1 MIWPCTVARCIHFQ
15 DPLYLWYYPPH
26 HHNTRIV
33 GHKKE
38 INPVRMSQLISSS
51 ARMPMQSGKDNVSL
65 PGPSTSA
72 SSVDAKLSV
81 PSLRGRAGQSKPV
94 VSLNNSNTESVGL
107 NLNDNDSLKTPTALG
122 NTDVT
127 LKTPTVLGSPTKGP
141 LSAGTHADELIT
153 PKLNLNNFSAPN
165 IHTQAFF
172 GEHEPLL
179 TANIEISTILPQ
191 SSIANVTAGGTT
203 TGPNGAQNDVRD
215 QKATITFK
223 GSISTSIS
231 TFGSQSV
238 NSPGLS
244 ATMFQFSPLVEH
256 FLQSITKSQQTNTNL
271 PLLVLDPNTKASNAA
286 DTSDL
291 FKVFQD
297 NKDASNL
304 PVAGIQQ
311 LSTSQPSVSSVSDSH
326 QVLSDYI
333 QIGRASGNR
342 RTTPPPGPSGV
353 RQNGFSSSSTAPNS
367 VCSITHCTQQQD
379 ARIRPVVSAGA
390 AELTSA
396 SVQMHQHKYHIHQN
410 ITCTVSP
417 VETQNSNQSNST
429 NTQRTYQTCNFLNC
443 NGVPCP
449 SRTLQSQASISEPLD
464 IYRSDFQPKPEPAD
478 EYYQAPLSFAQSGSQ
493 LSQTNPVKISKCSN
507 RLLKPS
513 SHERPYKCPIENCDR
528 RFSRSDELTRHIRIH
543 TGQKPFQCRICMR
556 AFSRS
561 DHLTTHVR
569 THTGEKPFS
578 CDICGRKFARSDE
591 RKRHTKVHTKQ
602 KEHRRLNITDFNSSG
617 DFKLHM

>member
-1 MIWPCTVARCIHFQ
+1 
-15 DPLYLWYYPPH
+15 
-26 HHNTRIV
+26 
-33 GHKKE
+33 
-38 INPVRMSQLISSS
+38 MSQLMSTSTRI
-51 ARMPMQSGKDNVSL
+51 PIQTGKDNVSL
-65 PGPSTSA
+65 PRPSNSD
-72 SSVDAKLSV
+72 SSVNAKLSI
-81 PSLRGRAGQSKPV
+81 PSLRGRTGQSKPV
-94 VSLNNSNTESVGL
+94 VSLNNSNTEPVGL
-107 NLNDNDSLKTPTALG
+107 SLNDNDSLKTPTALG

-141 LSAGTHADELIT
+141 LSAGTHVDELIT

-165 IHTQAFF
+165 TQTQAFF

-191 SSIANVTAGGTT
+191 SSIANATPGGATT
-203 TGPNGAQNDVRD
+203 TPNGVQNDIRD

-231 TFGSQSV
+231 TFGSPSV

-256 FLQSITKSQQTNTNL
+256 FLQSITKSQQTNANL
-271 PLLVLDPNTKASNAA
+271 PLLVLDPNVKAPNAT

-297 NKDASNL
+297 NKDAGNL
-304 PVAGIQQ
+304 PAAGMQQ
-311 LSTSQPSVSSVSDSH
+311 LSTSQPSVPSVSGTH
-326 QVLSDYI
+326 QVLSDYV
-333 QIGRASGNR
+333 QIGRPGVTR

-353 RQNGFSSSSTAPNS
+353 RQNGFNSATTPDS
-367 VCSITHCTQQQD
+367 VCSGIHCTQQD
-379 ARIRPVVSAGA
+379 ARIRPIVSA
-390 AELTSA
+390 SA
-396 SVQMHQHKYHIHQN
+396 SEMTSTPAQMHQHKYHIHQN

-417 VETQNSNQSNST
+417 VESQNSNQSNT
-429 NTQRTYQTCNFLNC
+429 TGAQRASYQTCNFLTC
-443 NGVPCP
+443 SGVPCL
-449 SRTLQSQASISEPLD
+449 SRTLQSQASISEASN
-464 IYRSDFQPKPEPAD
+464 IYRSDFQLKPEPAD
-478 EYYQAPLSFAQSGSQ
+478 EYYQASLSFAQSGPQ
-493 LSQTNPVKISKCSN
+493 FAQTSPVKINKCTN
-507 RLLKPS
+507 RLLKPP

-602 KEHRRLNITDFNSSG
+602 KEHRRLNITDFNSGS

>member
-1 MIWPCTVARCIHFQ
+1 
-15 DPLYLWYYPPH
+15 
-26 HHNTRIV
+26 
-33 GHKKE
+33 
-38 INPVRMSQLISSS
+38 MSQLISTST
-51 ARMPMQSGKDNVSL
+51 RIPMQTGKDNVSSSRI
-65 PGPSTSA
+65 PSTSD
-72 SSVDAKLSV
+72 SSVGAKLSI

-94 VSLNNSNTESVGL
+94 VSLNNSNTEPVGL
-107 NLNDNDSLKTPTALG
+107 SLNDNDSLKTPTALG

-141 LSAGTHADELIT
+141 LSAGTHVDELIT
-153 PKLNLNNFSAPN
+153 PKLNLNNFSVPN
-165 IHTQAFF
+165 TQTQAFF

-191 SSIANVTAGGTT
+191 SSFANVTPGGAAAGS
-203 TGPNGAQNDVRD
+203 NGAQNDIRD

-271 PLLVLDPNTKASNAA
+271 PLLVLDPNAKTPSAT

-297 NKDASNL
+297 NKDAANL
-304 PVAGIQQ
+304 PAVGMQQ
-311 LSTSQPSVSSVSDSH
+311 LSTAQPSVSSVSGTH

-333 QIGRASGNR
+333 QIGRTGNR

-353 RQNGFSSSSTAPNS
+353 RHNGFSSVTTPSSA
-367 VCSITHCTQQQD
+367 CSGIHCTQQD
-379 ARIRPVVSAGA
+379 ARIRPVVSTGA
-390 AELTSA
+390 SEMTSLPA
-396 SVQMHQHKYHIHQN
+396 QIHQHKYHVMIHQN

-417 VETQNSNQSNST
+417 VETQNSNQSNSAGA
-429 NTQRTYQTCNFLNC
+429 QRTSYQTCNFLTC
-443 NGVPCP
+443 SGVPCP
-449 SRTLQSQASISEPLD
+449 SRTLQSQASISGASN

-478 EYYQAPLSFAQSGSQ
+478 EYYQAPLSFAQSGLQ
-493 LSQTNPVKISKCSN
+493 FAQTSPVKVSKGTN
-507 RLLKPS
+507 RLLKPP

-578 CDICGRKFARSDE
+578 CDVCGRKFARSDE

-602 KEHRRLNITDFNSSG
+602 KEHRRINIADFNNGG

>member
-1 MIWPCTVARCIHFQ
+1 M
-15 DPLYLWYYPPH
+15 
-26 HHNTRIV
+26 N
-33 GHKKE
+33 
-38 INPVRMSQLISSS
+38 QLISTSTRIPIQ
-51 ARMPMQSGKDNVSL
+51 AGKDNVSL
-65 PGPSTSA
+65 PGPSTSDSPA
-72 SSVDAKLSV
+72 DAKLSI
-81 PSLRGRAGQSKPV
+81 PSLRGRTGQSKPV
-94 VSLNNSNTESVGL
+94 VSLNSSNTEPVEL

-141 LSAGTHADELIT
+141 LSAGTHVDELIT
-153 PKLNLNNFSAPN
+153 PKLNLNNFSTPN
-165 IHTQAFF
+165 TQTQAFF
-172 GEHEPLL
+172 
-179 TANIEISTILPQ
+179 ANIEISTILPQ
-191 SSIANVTAGGTT
+191 SSIANVTSGGAAV
-203 TGPNGAQNDVRD
+203 GSNSAQNDIRD

-256 FLQSITKSQQTNTNL
+256 FLQSITKSQQTNANL
-271 PLLVLDPNTKASNAA
+271 PLLVLDANAKA
-286 DTSDL
+286 TSATDAPDL
-291 FKVFQD
+291 FRVFQD
-297 NKDASNL
+297 NKDAVNL
-304 PVAGIQQ
+304 PATGIQQ
-311 LSTSQPSVSSVSDSH
+311 LSTSQPSVSGTH

-333 QIGRASGNR
+333 QIGRAGVNR

-353 RQNGFSSSSTAPNS
+353 RQNGFSSAGTPNS
-367 VCSITHCTQQQD
+367 ICSAAHCTQQQD
-379 ARIRPVVSAGA
+379 ARIRPVVSVGA
-390 AELTSA
+390 SEMTSSPA
-396 SVQMHQHKYHIHQN
+396 QIHQHKYHIHQN

-417 VETQNSNQSNST
+417 IEIQNSNQSNSAGA
-429 NTQRTYQTCNFLNC
+429 QRTSYQTCNFLTC
-443 NGVPCP
+443 SGAPCP
-449 SRTLQSQASISEPLD
+449 SRTLQSQASLSGASN
-464 IYRSDFQPKPEPAD
+464 IYRSDFQPKPEPVD
-478 EYYQAPLSFAQSGSQ
+478 EYYQAPLSFIQSGPQ
-493 LSQTNPVKISKCSN
+493 FTQTNPTKVGKCSN
-507 RLLKPS
+507 RILKPS

-602 KEHRRLNITDFNSSG
+602 KEHRRINITDFSSGG

>member
-1 MIWPCTVARCIHFQ
+1 
-15 DPLYLWYYPPH
+15 
-26 HHNTRIV
+26 
-33 GHKKE
+33 
-38 INPVRMSQLISSS
+38 MSQLISTST
-51 ARMPMQSGKDNVSL
+51 RIPIQTGKDGVSMSE
-65 PGPSTSA
+65 PSTSDL
-72 SSVDAKLSV
+72 SVDAKLSI

-107 NLNDNDSLKTPTALG
+107 SLNDNDSLKTPTALG

-141 LSAGTHADELIT
+141 LSAGTHVDELIT
-153 PKLNLNNFSAPN
+153 PKLSLNNFSAPN
-165 IHTQAFF
+165 NQTQAFF

-191 SSIANVTAGGTT
+191 SSIANVTPGGAAV
-203 TGPNGAQNDVRD
+203 GSNGAQNDIRD

-256 FLQSITKSQQTNTNL
+256 FLQSITKSQQTNANL
-271 PLLVLDPNTKASNAA
+271 PLLVLDPNAKASSAA
-286 DTSDL
+286 DTPDL

-297 NKDASNL
+297 NKDAVNL
-304 PVAGIQQ
+304 PANGIQQ
-311 LSTSQPSVSSVSDSH
+311 LSTSQPSVSSVSGTH

-333 QIGRASGNR
+333 QIGRAGVNR

-353 RQNGFSSSSTAPNS
+353 RQNGFSSASTPNS
-367 VCSITHCTQQQD
+367 VCSGIHCTQQQD
-379 ARIRPVVSAGA
+379 ARIRPVVSVGA
-390 AELTSA
+390 SELTSSPA
-396 SVQMHQHKYHIHQN
+396 QIHQHKYHIHQN

-417 VETQNSNQSNST
+417 IETQNSNQSNSAGA
-429 NTQRTYQTCNFLNC
+429 QRTSYQTCNFLTC
-443 NGVPCP
+443 SGVPCP
-449 SRTLQSQASISEPLD
+449 SRTLQSQASISGASN
-464 IYRSDFQPKPEPAD
+464 IYRPDFQPKPEPAD
-478 EYYQAPLSFAQSGSQ
+478 EYYSAPLSFTQSGPQ
-493 LSQTNPVKISKCSN
+493 YPQTNSAKVGKCSN

-602 KEHRRLNITDFNSSG
+602 KEHRRLNITDFNSGG

>member
-1 MIWPCTVARCIHFQ
+1 
-15 DPLYLWYYPPH
+15 
-26 HHNTRIV
+26 
-33 GHKKE
+33 
-38 INPVRMSQLISSS
+38 MSQLISTSTRIS
-51 ARMPMQSGKDNVSL
+51 MQTGKDSVSL
-65 PGPSTSA
+65 PGPSTSD
-72 SSVDAKLSV
+72 SSVNAKLSMT
-81 PSLRGRAGQSKPV
+81 SLRGRTGQSKPV
-94 VSLNNSNTESVGL
+94 VSLNNSNAEPVGL
-107 NLNDNDSLKTPTALG
+107 SLNDNDSLKTPTALG

-141 LSAGTHADELIT
+141 LSAGTHVDELIT
-153 PKLNLNNFSAPN
+153 PKLNLNNFSTPN
-165 IHTQAFF
+165 AQTQAFF

-191 SSIANVTAGGTT
+191 SSIANVTPGGAVAGS
-203 TGPNGAQNDVRD
+203 NGAQNDIRD

-256 FLQSITKSQQTNTNL
+256 FLQSITKSQQTNANL
-271 PLLVLDPNTKASNAA
+271 PLLVLDPNSKTPSAA

-297 NKDASNL
+297 NKDAANL
-304 PVAGIQQ
+304 PCAGMHQ
-311 LSTSQPSVSSVSDSH
+311 LSTSQPSVSSVCGTH

-333 QIGRASGNR
+333 QIGRAGVNR

-353 RQNGFSSSSTAPNS
+353 RQNGFTSANTPNP
-367 VCSITHCTQQQD
+367 VCSGIHCTQQE
-379 ARIRPVVSAGA
+379 ARIRPILSAA
-390 AELTSA
+390 ASEMTSA
-396 SVQMHQHKYHIHQN
+396 QAQIHQHKYHVRVLFQIHQN

-417 VETQNSNQSNST
+417 VETQNNQSNST
-429 NTQRTYQTCNFLNC
+429 GAQRTSYQTCNFLTC
-443 NGVPCP
+443 SGVPCP
-449 SRTLQSQASISEPLD
+449 SRTLQSQASISGASNM
-464 IYRSDFQPKPEPAD
+464 YRSDFQPKPEPAD
-478 EYYQAPLSFAQSGSQ
+478 EYYQAPLFFAQSGPQ
-493 LSQTNPVKISKCSN
+493 FVQTGPVKVSKCSN
-507 RLLKPS
+507 RLLKPP

-578 CDICGRKFARSDE
+578 CDVCGRKFARSDE
-591 RKRHTKVHTKQ
+591 RKRHTKVHAKQ
-602 KEHRRLNITDFNSSG
+602 KEHRRLNITDFNNGG

>member
-1 MIWPCTVARCIHFQ
+1 
-15 DPLYLWYYPPH
+15 
-26 HHNTRIV
+26 
-33 GHKKE
+33 
-38 INPVRMSQLISSS
+38 MSQLISTST
-51 ARMPMQSGKDNVSL
+51 RLPMQTGKDNVSL
-65 PGPSTSA
+65 SGPSTSD
-72 SSVDAKLSV
+72 SSVDAKLAI
-81 PSLRGRAGQSKPV
+81 PSLRGRTGQSKPV
-94 VSLNNSNTESVGL
+94 VSLNNSSIEPVGL
-107 NLNDNDSLKTPTALG
+107 SLNDNDSLKTPTALG

-141 LSAGTHADELIT
+141 LSAGTHVDELIT
-153 PKLNLNNFSAPN
+153 PKLSLNNFSTP
-165 IHTQAFF
+165 HTQTQAFF

-191 SSIANVTAGGTT
+191 SSIANVTPGGASA
-203 TGPNGAQNDVRD
+203 GPNGAQNDLRD

-231 TFGSQSV
+231 TFGSQNV

-256 FLQSITKSQQTNTNL
+256 FLQSITKSQQTNANL
-271 PLLVLDPNTKASNAA
+271 PLLVLDPSAKTPTAT
-286 DTSDL
+286 DTPDL
-291 FKVFQD
+291 FKVLQD
-297 NKDASNL
+297 NKDAGNL
-304 PVAGIQQ
+304 STAGIQQ
-311 LSTSQPSVSSVSDSH
+311 LSSSQPSISSVSGTH

-333 QIGRASGNR
+333 QIGRAGVSR

-353 RQNGFSSSSTAPNS
+353 RLNGFSSAVTPNS
-367 VCSITHCTQQQD
+367 VCPGIPCTQQD
-379 ARIRPVVSAGA
+379 ARIRPVLSAGTS
-390 AELTSA
+390 EMSA
-396 SVQMHQHKYHIHQN
+396 SSAQIHQHKYHIHQN

-417 VETQNSNQSNST
+417 VETQNSNQSNSSGA
-429 NTQRTYQTCNFLNC
+429 QRTSSYQTCNFLTC

-449 SRTLQSQASISEPLD
+449 SRTLQSQTSSSGAPNV
-464 IYRSDFQPKPEPAD
+464 YRSDFQPKPEPAD
-478 EYYQAPLSFAQSGSQ
+478 EYYQSSLSFAQSGAPFG
-493 LSQTNPVKISKCSN
+493 QTSTTKVGKCSN
-507 RLLKPS
+507 RLLKPA

-578 CDICGRKFARSDE
+578 CDVCGRKFARSDE

-602 KEHRRLNITDFNSSG
+602 KEHRRLNITDFNSGG

>member
-1 MIWPCTVARCIHFQ
+1 
-15 DPLYLWYYPPH
+15 
-26 HHNTRIV
+26 
-33 GHKKE
+33 
-38 INPVRMSQLISSS
+38 MSQLISTST
-51 ARMPMQSGKDNVSL
+51 RIPMQTGKDSVSL
-65 PGPSTSA
+65 LGPSTSD
-72 SSVDAKLSV
+72 SSVDPKLSI
-81 PSLRGRAGQSKPV
+81 PSLRGRTGQCKPV
-94 VSLNNSNTESVGL
+94 VSLHSSNAEPVGL
-107 NLNDNDSLKTPTALG
+107 CLNDNDSLKTPTALG

-141 LSAGTHADELIT
+141 LSAGTHIDELIT

-165 IHTQAFF
+165 TQTQAFF

-191 SSIANVTAGGTT
+191 SSIANVTPGGAA
-203 TGPNGAQNDVRD
+203 TGPNGIQNDIRD

-256 FLQSITKSQQTNTNL
+256 FLQSITKSQQTNANL
-271 PLLVLDPNTKASNAA
+271 PLLVLDPNAKTPNAT
-286 DTSDL
+286 DTTDL

-297 NKDASNL
+297 NKDAANL
-304 PVAGIQQ
+304 PATGIQQ
-311 LSTSQPSVSSVSDSH
+311 LSTSQSSVSSVSGSR

-333 QIGRASGNR
+333 QIGRAGGNR

-353 RQNGFSSSSTAPNS
+353 RQNGFSSATTPNA
-367 VCSITHCTQQQD
+367 VCSGIHCTQQQD
-379 ARIRPVVSAGA
+379 ARIRPIVSAGA
-390 AELTSA
+390 SEA
-396 SVQMHQHKYHIHQN
+396 QMHQHKYHIHQN

-417 VETQNSNQSNST
+417 VEAQNSNQSNSAS
-429 NTQRTYQTCNFLNC
+429 TQRTSYQTCNFLAC
-443 NGVPCP
+443 SGVPCP
-449 SRTLQSQASISEPLD
+449 SRPLQNQASISGTSN

-478 EYYQAPLSFAQSGSQ
+478 EYYRAPLSFAQSGPQ
-493 LSQTNPVKISKCSN
+493 FAQTNPVKVGKCSN
-507 RLLKPS
+507 RLLKPP

-602 KEHRRLNITDFNSSG
+602 KEHRRLSITDFNSGG